1 MSSALRTLMVLAM
14 TAITLAPAFG
24 QDGYEYSAEAERL
37 FRAGLSDFS
46 AGRNASAVSEFQ
58 KIIVSLPNS
67 HRITAAYVMCGKALF
82 EEREFLEAGRTLRSF
97 LAMFPTSTYIA
108 DAHLTLANVYERIG
122 RRQDALREFHF
133 AWQTLPVP
141 RPQNLLESLVA
152 STDSVLDQAT
162 SPLMT
167 RRMLAEAT
175 VADER
180 AYFWVKIG
188 EKELEQENIV
198 GAAVAVDTLDRYYPG
213 SPFGVRTAL
222 IRSRLTG
229 STDVKLLALL
239 PLMRKSPP
247 SAAREVAN
255 DVYEGILYAVER
267 YGSEEK
273 VPIKVGLETRD
284 TERSAELAGRLVRE
298 TAKDKKIVA
307 ILGPIFSTTTSA
319 AAAVAQTEGV
329 VLVSPTAN
337 ANGIAASGQY
347 VFQANPD
354 YGMRGR
360 AMARYAVLVKGLKVL
375 ATLAPQ
381 DTYNKSLA
389 EAFIREAEALGAR
402 VVTQAWYPKGSTDL
416 KSQFVAIRQ
425 ASMMENAEPM
435 VSFAKVKTNELLKLL
450 EYGIPKKR
458 LDSLLEAG
466 VVVKGTDLFGPN
478 ARSILDSLGLTP
490 EFDMTRLDSLEYAAS
505 GVQAVYVPI
514 GASSEVG
521 VVSAQ
526 MVYYNIQAQLLGS
539 GEWNDLQELDEH
551 KRYCT
556 GLVFDSDTDVDTTGG
571 AYRQFAA
578 GFAARFKRPPT
589 KNVLFGYDTADLVL
603 QQIRNGAA
611 TRQSLARNLSY
622 VKDYR
627 GLHSR
632 IGFGADRVN
641 YWLFMLQ
648 YDGKA
653 IRRIDEVGIE

>member
-1 MSSALRTLMVLAM
+1 MLMLIVMMAAGFVPAL
-14 TAITLAPAFG
+14 G
-24 QDGYEYSAEAERL
+24 QGGYEYSAEAERL

-46 AGRNASAVSEFQ
+46 AGRHASAVSEFQ

-97 LAMFPTSTYIA
+97 LAMFPTSTYVA
-108 DAHLTLANVYERIG
+108 DAHLTLGNVYERIG
-122 RRQDALREFHF
+122 RGQDALREFHLT
-133 AWQTLPVP
+133 WGTLPIP
-141 RPQNLLESLVA
+141 RPQNLLGALVA
-152 STDSVLDQAT
+152 SMDSVLDQAT

-167 RRMLAEAT
+167 RRLLSEAT

-180 AYFWVKIG
+180 AYLWVKIG

-198 GAAVAVDTLDRYYPG
+198 GAAVAVDTLDRHYPD
-213 SPFGVRTAL
+213 SPFEKRIVP
-222 IRSRLTG
+222 IRARLTG

-247 SAAREVAN
+247 SAVREVAN
-255 DVYEGILYAVER
+255 DVYEGILYAVDR

-273 VPIKVGLETRD
+273 GPIKVGLEVRD
-284 TERSAELAGRLVRE
+284 TERSTDLAGKLVRE
-298 TAKDKKIVA
+298 MAKDKKIVA
-307 ILGPIFSTTTSA
+307 ILGPIFSATASA

-354 YGMRGR
+354 YSMRGR
-360 AMARYAVLVKGLKVL
+360 AMARYAVLVKGLTVL

-381 DTYNKSLA
+381 DSYNKSLA

-402 VVTQAWYPKGSTDL
+402 VVTQAWYPRGSTDL
-416 KSQFVAIRQ
+416 KIQFMAIRQ

-435 VSFAKVKTNELLKLL
+435 VSFAKVKTNELMKLL
-450 EYGIPKKR
+450 EYGIPKR
-458 LDSLLEAG
+458 RVDSLLEAG
-466 VVVKGTDLFGPN
+466 GLVKATDLFGPN
-478 ARSILDSLGLTP
+478 ARSTLDSLGLTP
-490 EFDMTRLDSLEYAAS
+490 EFDMTRLDSMEYAAS

-514 GASSEVG
+514 SSSSEVG

-556 GLVFDSDTDVDTTGG
+556 GLVFDSDTDVDTTSE
-571 AYRQFAA
+571 AYRMFAA
-578 GFAARFKRPPT
+578 GFAARFKRAPT
-589 KNVLFGYDTADLVL
+589 KNVLLGYDTADLVL
-603 QQIRNGAA
+603 RQIGAGAA
-611 TRQSLARNLSY
+611 TRLSLARSLSN

-641 YWLFMLQ
+641 TWLFMLQ
-648 YDGKA
+648 YDGKV